1 MSRGAGY
8 RSRSLSRSASLM
20 EASSASAGREPTTV
34 LCRPNCTLGTSKLY
48 LRVFQL
54 ALADQAPGAKEI
66 EKHINT

>member
-1 MSRGAGY
+1 
-8 RSRSLSRSASLM
+8 M
-20 EASSASAGREPTTV
+20 EASSASGGREPTTV